1 VSLGLDLGFDDA
13 QQAIHEAI
21 VSFCRDRCTEAVAKA
36 AAQAFPQALWRELAG
51 LGVLAIATP
60 EGEGGAVE
68 LVAATEALGRAVHP
82 GPLVE
87 TVFAMQVLP
96 APERAR
102 VASGEVLVAA
112 GTPPLLPWAPVATLF
127 IEMDGDAAW
136 LADAASAIEP
146 VATLGGE
153 SWGRVNLARRTLL
166 GDATRAHELAQI
178 ALAAYL
184 AAAGRRLV
192 DAAAEHAKT
201 RRQFG
206 RAIASFQAVSH
217 PLADAVIAL
226 DAAATLARVA
236 AWEWDARSPAAAQ
249 RAAAARLSASR
260 AAEGAAHAAHQV
272 FGALGVMRDGPAFFA
287 SRRIVQ
293 LLATPPGVGPARAT
307 LLAAAGL

>member
-1 VSLGLDLGFDDA
+1 
-13 QQAIHEAI
+13 
-21 VSFCRDRCTEAVAKA
+21 
-36 AAQAFPQALWRELAG
+36 
-51 LGVLAIATP
+51 
-60 EGEGGAVE
+60 
-68 LVAATEALGRAVHP
+68 
-82 GPLVE
+82 
-87 TVFAMQVLP
+87 LP
-96 APERAR
+96 AAERAR

-112 GTPPLLPWAPVATLF
+112 GTPPLLPWAPLTALF
-127 IEMDGDAAW
+127 VEIDGDAAW
-136 LADAASAIEP
+136 LADASSAIEP
-146 VATLGGE
+146 VRTLGGE
-153 SWGRVNLARRTLL
+153 PWGRVQLARRTLL
-166 GDATRAHELAQI
+166 GDATRALALAAI

-192 DAAAEHAKT
+192 DAAAEHAKA

-236 AWEWDARSPAAAQ
+236 AWEWDARVPAASV

-260 AAEGAAHAAHQV
+260 AAEGAAHAAHQA

-293 LLATPPGVGPARAT
+293 LVATPPGPDAARAT
-307 LLAAAGL
+307 LLAGAGL